1 MGQAAAIFDL
11 DRTLISGASGPVFSR
26 HLATAGVH
34 RRSVPGTDA
43 IAAAFRVLGETAI
56 TAPTA
61 RLAARAAAGW
71 PVEAVTAAATAA
83 AEELSDHLQPY
94 APGVIDEHREAG
106 RVLVMATTSPAPLV
120 TPFAELL
127 GFDVVVATEWEA
139 SDGTFTGVIDGP
151 LVWGR
156 GKLDAVEAWAIE
168 HDIDLADSYAYSDS
182 FYDVPLLDAVGHP
195 TAVNAD
201 LRLAAVAHLR
211 RWHLRHFD
219 LPDGVLKVAGREL
232 QQWLRPLQRPELLA
246 NVDIDLEGIE
256 RIPREGPVIAVFN
269 HRSYFDGS
277 VVGTVLGRTGRSFRF
292 LGKKEV
298 FDAPVIGYLSKMAG
312 GIRVDRGTGSDEPL
326 EHAIRALQA
335 GDAVAL
341 APQGTIPRGPDFFE
355 PVLRGRWGA
364 ARLAQETGAAV
375 YPIGLWGTEVVWPRN
390 RRLPRID
397 VQALGGSRR
406 PTIRVRVGD
415 AVPLRHRSLD
425 ADTKK
430 IMAALVDLL
439 PPEAKVRHTPTP
451 EELAATYPAGYTGDP
466 TQEASRRPGT
476 DT

>member
-1 MGQAAAIFDL
+1 MGQSAAFFDL
-11 DRTLISGASGPVFSR
+11 DRTLISGASGPAFSH
-26 HLATAGVH
+26 HLAAAGVQ
-34 RRSVPGTDA
+34 RRSLPGTNT
-43 IAAAFRVLGETAI
+43 IAATFRVLGETAI

-71 PVEAVTAAATAA
+71 PVEAVAAAATAA
-83 AEELSDHLQPY
+83 AEELAEQIQPY
-94 APGVIDEHREAG
+94 APGVIEEHREAG

-127 GFDVVVATEWEA
+127 GFDAVVATQWEVL
-139 SDGTFTGVIDGP
+139 DGAFTGAIEGP

-156 GKLDAVEAWAIE
+156 GKLEAVEAWAIE

-201 LRLAAVAHLR
+201 MRLAVVAHLR

-219 LPDGVLKVAGREL
+219 LPDGVLKIAGREL

-256 RIPREGPVIAVFN
+256 RIPRTGPVIAVFN

-312 GIRVDRGTGSDEPL
+312 GIRVDRGTGL
-326 EHAIRALQA
+326 RRAARARHPRPA
-335 GDAVAL
+335 G
-341 APQGTIPRGPDFFE
+341 R
-355 PVLRGRWGA
+355 RGRRPRA
-364 ARLAQETGAAV
+364 AGH
-375 YPIGLWGTEVVWPRN
+375 
-390 RRLPRID
+390 D
-397 VQALGGSRR
+397 
-406 PTIRVRVGD
+406 
-415 AVPLRHRSLD
+415 
-425 ADTKK
+425 
-430 IMAALVDLL
+430 
-439 PPEAKVRHTPTP
+439 
-451 EELAATYPAGYTGDP
+451 PARARTSSSP
-466 TQEASRRPGT
+466 S
-476 DT
+476 

>member
-1 MGQAAAIFDL
+1 MGQTAAFFDL
-11 DRTLISGASGPVFSR
+11 DRTLIKGASGPVFAR
-26 HLATAGVH
+26 HLATAGVQ
-34 RRSVPGTDA
+34 RRSLPGSDA
-43 IAAAFRVLGETAI
+43 IFAAFRVLGETAI

-71 PVEAVTAAATAA
+71 PIESVAAAAA
-83 AEELSDHLQPY
+83 AAADELATHVQPY
-94 APGVIDEHREAG
+94 APGVIEEHREAG

-120 TPFAELL
+120 APFAELL
-127 GFDVVVATEWEA
+127 GFDEVVATEWEA
-139 SDGTFTGVIDGP
+139 ADGTYTGSIDGH

-156 GKLDAVEAWAIE
+156 GKLDAVEAWAIAN
-168 HDIDLADSYAYSDS
+168 DIDLADSYAYSDS

-201 LRLAAVAHLR
+201 VRLAAVAYLR

-219 LPDGVLKVAGREL
+219 LPDGVLKIAGREL
-232 QQWLRPLQRPELLA
+232 QAWLRPLQRPELLA

-269 HRSYFDGS
+269 HRSYFDGT

-298 FDAPVIGYLSKMAG
+298 FDAPVIGYMSKMAG

-326 EHAIRALQA
+326 EQAILALQA
-335 GDAVAL
+335 GEAVAL
-341 APQGTIPRGPDFFE
+341 APEGTIPRGPAFFE
-355 PVLRGRWGA
+355 PELQGRWGA
-364 ARLAQETGAAV
+364 ARLAQATGAAV

-390 RRLPRID
+390 RRLPRFD
-397 VQALGGSRR
+397 LERR

-425 ADTKK
+425 ADTKR
-430 IMAALVDLL
+430 IMKALVDLL
-439 PPEAKVRHTPTP
+439 PPEAKVRRTPTP
-451 EELAATYPAGYTGDP
+451 EELAATYPAGYRGDP
-466 TQEASRRPGT
+466 TKESTRRPGT